1 MQLNCFPGDESALAA
16 VVVVDDEALLAAGE
30 GGERLD
36 GDVAAAPALVQE
48 GVVHREP
55 GGNCIKIGL
64 TGKSILRD
72 CYQENRTSR
81 RPFLLLRISFPGRTT
96 FTQFIPGALDDCV
109 HGPVAVP
116 RGVDHAH
123 ARLLPR
129 GEREQLEHGLLL
141 EVEAVVHHL
150 PRKNEMQ
157 MVL

>member
-64 TGKSILRD
+64 PGKSILGDYFR
-72 CYQENRTSR
+72 ENRTSR
-81 RPFLLLRISFPGRTT
+81 RHFLLHS
-96 FTQFIPGALDDCV
+96 
-109 HGPVAVP
+109 
-116 RGVDHAH
+116 
-123 ARLLPR
+123 
-129 GEREQLEHGLLL
+129 
-141 EVEAVVHHL
+141 
-150 PRKNEMQ
+150 
-157 MVL
+157 

>member
-64 TGKSILRD
+64 TGKSILRH
-72 CYQENRTSR
+72 YFQENRTSR
-81 RPFLLLRISFPGRTT
+81 GLSYKKRHFKCPKVWDVSNVFSEFGT
-96 FTQFIPGALDDCV
+96 FHTL
-109 HGPVAVP
+109 
-116 RGVDHAH
+116 
-123 ARLLPR
+123 
-129 GEREQLEHGLLL
+129 
-141 EVEAVVHHL
+141 
-150 PRKNEMQ
+150 
-157 MVL
+157 

>member
-64 TGKSILRD
+64 PGKSILGDYFR
-72 CYQENRTSR
+72 ENRTSR
-81 RPFLLLRISFPGRTT
+81 GQSDI
-96 FTQFIPGALDDCV
+96 I
-109 HGPVAVP
+109 
-116 RGVDHAH
+116 
-123 ARLLPR
+123 
-129 GEREQLEHGLLL
+129 GLLGRL
-141 EVEAVVHHL
+141 ENRSSSRL
-150 PRKNEMQ
+150 FFII
-157 MVL
+157 L